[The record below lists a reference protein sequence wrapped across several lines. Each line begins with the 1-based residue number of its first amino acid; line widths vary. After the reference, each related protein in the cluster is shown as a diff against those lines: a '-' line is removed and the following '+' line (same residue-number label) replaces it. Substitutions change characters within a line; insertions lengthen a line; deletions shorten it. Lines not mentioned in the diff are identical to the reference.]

1 MRLYSF
7 FRSSAAFRVRIA
19 LNVKGVDYETVSVNL
34 PGAAHRAPEFRAV
47 NPQATIP
54 TLDDD
59 GTDDD
64 GTILWQSLAIIE
76 YLDARYPSPRLIPQ
90 EPVARARVQ
99 ALAQLIACE
108 VHPLNNLRVLKYLRG
123 ELKLD
128 EAAVG
133 KWYSHWIAEAFGP
146 LETLVSRF
154 SGGRYCFGDSLSLA
168 DVCLVPQMYNARRF
182 ACDLT
187 PYPTLVRIAAGL
199 EAEPAFAAAAPERQP
214 ERNVSRQR
222 SASTRSRARQRTP
235 CSMRTS
241 SSAWRPPATAV
252 NAASIARGSSAG
264 SSTRRAHASDASA
277 TFVNSGDGCSSTS
290 GISAACA
297 AAPSG

>member
-19 LNVKGVDYETVSVNL
+19 LNLKGVDYETVAVNL
-34 PGAAHRAPEFRAV
+34 PSSAHRLPEFLAV

-54 TLDDD
+54 TL
-59 GTDDD
+59 DDD

-76 YLDARYPSPRLIPQ
+76 YLDARFPEPRLIPL

-108 VHPLNNLRVLKYLRG
+108 IHPLNNLRVLRYLRG

-128 EAAVG
+128 EAAVS
-133 KWYSHWIAEAFGP
+133 KWYSHWVAEAFGA
-146 LETLVSRF
+146 LETLVARF
-154 SGGRYCFGDSLSLA
+154 SGGRYCFAEALSIA

-187 PYPTLVRIAAGL
+187 PYPSLVRIADGL
-199 EAEPAFAAAAPERQP
+199 QREPAFARAAPEQQP
-214 ERNVSRQR
+214 D
-222 SASTRSRARQRTP
+222 
-235 CSMRTS
+235 
-241 SSAWRPPATAV
+241 AT
-252 NAASIARGSSAG
+252 
-264 SSTRRAHASDASA
+264 
-277 TFVNSGDGCSSTS
+277 
-290 GISAACA
+290 
-297 AAPSG
+297 